1 MTDVERLLALEDIRK
16 LKAAYFRCMD
26 TKRRDELADLFTE
39 DAVFDTRG
47 ALEMP
52 KPEAEYEAEPVLT
65 GRALIANYITNG
77 LAPMAS
83 VHHGHMPE
91 IEILSA
97 NEANGVWAMDDLLV
111 PADGVPFRTFRGYGY
126 YRETYRR
133 TDRWRI
139 ATLKLRRFYVEI
151 V

>member
-1 MTDVERLLALEDIRK
+1 MTEIEKLLALEDIRK
-16 LKAAYFRCMD
+16 LKGAYFRCMD
-26 TKRRDELADLFTE
+26 TKQRDELADLFTE

-52 KPEAEYEAEPVLT
+52 KPEAEYDAEPVLT
-65 GRALIANYITNG
+65 GRDKIADYITNG

-91 IEILSA
+91 IEVLSET
-97 NEANGVWAMDDLLV
+97 EASGVWAMDDLLA
-111 PADGVPFRTFRGYGY
+111 PADGVPFRMFRGYGY
-126 YRETYRR
+126 YAETYTR

-151 V
+151 N

>member
-1 MTDVERLLALEDIRK
+1 MTDIAKLLALEDIRK

-26 TKRRDELADLFTE
+26 TKQRDELADLFTE

-65 GRALIANYITNG
+65 GRDTIADYITNG
-77 LAPMAS
+77 LAPMVS

-91 IEILSA
+91 IEILSDTQA
-97 NEANGVWAMDDLLV
+97 KGIWAMDDLLV
-111 PADGVPFRTFRGYGY
+111 PAGGVPFRIFRGYGY
-126 YRETYRR
+126 YSETYAR

-151 V
+151 A